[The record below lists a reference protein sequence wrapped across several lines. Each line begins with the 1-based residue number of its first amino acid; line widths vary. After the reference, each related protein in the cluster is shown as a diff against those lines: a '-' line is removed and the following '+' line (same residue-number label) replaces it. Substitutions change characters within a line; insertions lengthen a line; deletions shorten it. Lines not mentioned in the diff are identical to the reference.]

1 MTVKKQKKMGVP
13 CMEMIAIQCPL
24 ALDWGCVFICAILS
38 MKRNCE
44 MREKTFFS
52 VFFLLFFYNF
62 DNIIALNSFGI
73 CCLEVRQ
80 SKCNI
85 TDEKGTSPIDSCSL
99 YIPNSRRASNHC
111 SDTLSW

>member
-1 MTVKKQKKMGVP
+1 
-13 CMEMIAIQCPL
+13 
-24 ALDWGCVFICAILS
+24 
-38 MKRNCE
+38 